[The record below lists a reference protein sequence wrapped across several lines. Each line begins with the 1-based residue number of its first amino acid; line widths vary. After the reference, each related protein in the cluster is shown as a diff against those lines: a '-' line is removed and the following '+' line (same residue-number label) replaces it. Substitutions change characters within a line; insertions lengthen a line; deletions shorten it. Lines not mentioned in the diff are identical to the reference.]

1 MNQKKKRTTH
11 SEKLDLFPVEDKI
24 YGDKEKE
31 LQALMFENKSAL
43 KKDKAKKYFKRKRD
57 KNL

>member
-11 SEKLDLFPVEDKI
+11 SEKLDLFPIEDKI
-24 YGDKEKE
+24 YGEKEKE
-31 LQALMFENKSAL
+31 LQALMFENKSAMKR
-43 KKDKAKKYFKRKRD
+43 KKNKDYFKRKRD